1 MAITAIPTTFR
12 GTRFRSGLE
21 ADWAA
26 TFEHL
31 DMHWTYEVEGVRIDD
46 ATNYLPDFWL
56 PTQRVFAEAK
66 GPMNERMDKPRQMQL
81 AFHREHQDTWLSYTC
96 PLVVVLRPA
105 ENGCAMWEGALD
117 GQQPVI
123 VLCPSCQHF
132 GFMDFNGP
140 WRCRR
145 QCVNT
150 RNKFWT
156 LPGGDI
162 FWPGELTFVKA
173 PRPERGQA

>member
-1 MAITAIPTTFR
+1 VAINAIPMKYR
-12 GTRFRSGLE
+12 GENFRSSLE

-26 TFEHL
+26 TFESL
-31 DMHWTYEVEGVRIDD
+31 DMHWTYEAEGLQVDRKV
-46 ATNYLPDFWL
+46 NYLPDFWL
-56 PTQRVFAEAK
+56 PTQRVFAEVK
-66 GPMNERMDKPRQMQL
+66 SPTNERMHKPHQMQR
-81 AFHREHQDTWLSYTC
+81 AFHRAHEDISLAYTC
-96 PLVVVLRPA
+96 PLVVILRPA
-105 ENGCAMWEGALD
+105 EKGTAMWEGALD
-117 GQQPVI
+117 EQQPVI

-162 FWPGELTFVKA
+162 FWPGEITFVRA
-173 PRPERGQA
+173 PRSGR